1 MSNRVQFDAIVI
13 GAGFAGM
20 FMLYRLRELGFRTR
34 VLEAGSDVGGTWY
47 WNRYPGARCDVESME
62 YSYSFDDALQ
72 QQWNWSERYSAQ
84 PEILKYAQYVA
95 DRFELRKD
103 IQFQIKVV
111 SARWSERD
119 NRWTVQTDSGESFD
133 CQFLITAVG
142 CLSLP
147 NRPKFPGDDE
157 FAGKIY
163 HTGLWPKTPVD
174 FRGKRVGVIGTGSS
188 AIQLIPLVAKDAD
201 RLFVFQRTPNYS
213 LPANNRK
220 LDPVAVNRYKSRYNV
235 YRLIARKA
243 AVGIAGFPMPIK
255 SALEVDDV
263 ERELT
268 YTHAWNAGS
277 TGLTRAYIDITRDE
291 KANLTAAEFVRARIR
306 DAVKNTKVAEQL
318 VPTYPIGTKRLCLD
332 AGYFETFNRPNVDLV
347 DVRSDPII
355 SLTRKGLCTTRAEY
369 ELDAIVFATGFDAV
383 TGPLQA
389 IDIRNHLNQSLD
401 EKWKDGP
408 QTYLGLMTAG
418 FKNLFMITGP
428 GSPSI
433 LVNVFVA
440 IEQHVEWITQCLMHM
455 LKQKK
460 SVIDVE
466 EAAERAWR
474 EEVDAV
480 ANRTLLAKANSWY
493 VGANIEGKP
502 RVFLPYAGG
511 MTEYTAMCERIVA
524 EGYRGFQM
532 S

>member
-1 MSNRVQFDAIVI
+1 MSNRLHFDAVVI

-20 FMLYRLRELGFRTR
+20 FMLQRLRELGLRTR

-62 YSYSFDDALQ
+62 YSYSFDGALQ
-72 QQWNWSERYSAQ
+72 QEWEWSERYSAQ

-103 IQFQIKVV
+103 IQFQTKVV
-111 SARWSERD
+111 SAKWSEKAS
-119 NRWTVQTDSGESFD
+119 RWTVLTDTGERFE

-157 FAGKIY
+157 FAGQIY
-163 HTGLWPKTPVD
+163 HTGLWPKAPVD

-188 AIQLIPLVAKDAD
+188 AIQLVPLVAKDAD

-213 LPANNRK
+213 LPAKNRK
-220 LDPVAVNRYKSRYNV
+220 LDPVAVNRYKSRYDV
-235 YRLIARKA
+235 YRRLARKA
-243 AVGIAGFPMPIK
+243 AVGIAAFPTPIK

-263 ERELT
+263 ERDLT
-268 YTHAWNAGS
+268 YTHAWSAGS
-277 TGLTRAYIDITRDE
+277 TGFSRAYIDIIRDE
-291 KANLTAAEFVRARIR
+291 EANLTAAEFARARIR
-306 DAVKNTKVAEQL
+306 DAVKNKKVAEKL

-332 AGYFETFNRPNVDLV
+332 TGYFETFDRPNVDLV
-347 DVRSDPII
+347 DVRSDPIV
-355 SLTRKGLCTTRAEY
+355 SLTREGLRTVSAEY
-369 ELDAIVFATGFDAV
+369 ALDAIVFATGFDAV

-389 IDIRNHLNQSLD
+389 IDIRNQFDQALS
-401 EKWKDGP
+401 EKWKEGP
-408 QTYLGLMTAG
+408 QTYLGLMTSG

-440 IEQHVEWITQCLMHM
+440 IEQHVEWITQCLTHM
-455 LKQKK
+455 RQENK
-460 SVIDVE
+460 SVIDAE
-466 EAAERAWR
+466 ETAERHWR
-474 EEVDAV
+474 EEVDAI

-511 MTEYTAMCERIVA
+511 MAEYTAVCERVVA
-524 EGYRGFQM
+524 EGYSGFQM